1 MPSDVHADTATKE
14 EIELVAGIR
23 CGDERAF
30 TTVVGR
36 HYGAMLAL
44 AKAYLRTPAAAERA
58 VHEAWMTALAA
69 SGEFDGSTPLRTWLL
84 RLAARSSA
92 PLAAARDG
100 GTLETARPAVDAE
113 RFRGRRDAFPGH
125 WRAYPRDWRALPEEV
140 VRGPETR
147 LVVERAIE
155 ALPIE
160 HRTVITL
167 RDILRCPPRETC
179 AVLDLSEAG
188 TRELLHQARSH
199 VRAAL
204 ERHLDD

>member
-14 EIELVAGIR
+14 EIELVAAIR
-23 CGDERAF
+23 GGDERAF

-44 AKAYLRTPAAAERA
+44 AKAYVTTPAAAERA
-58 VHEAWMTALAA
+58 VHEAWMMALTA
-69 SGEFDGSTPLRTWLL
+69 SGDFDGSTPLRTWLL
-84 RLAARSSA
+84 RFAARSAA

-100 GTLETARPAVDAE
+100 ITLETERPAVDAE

-125 WRAYPRDWRALPEEV
+125 WRAYPSDWRALPADV
-140 VRGPETR
+140 LRGHETR
-147 LVVERAIE
+147 RVVEAAIE

-160 HRTVITL
+160 QRTVITV
-167 RDILRCPPRETC
+167 RDVLRCPPREAC
-179 AVLDLSEAG
+179 VVLGLSEAAARG
-188 TRELLHQARSH
+188 LLHQARSQ

-204 ERHLDD
+204 ERHLDG